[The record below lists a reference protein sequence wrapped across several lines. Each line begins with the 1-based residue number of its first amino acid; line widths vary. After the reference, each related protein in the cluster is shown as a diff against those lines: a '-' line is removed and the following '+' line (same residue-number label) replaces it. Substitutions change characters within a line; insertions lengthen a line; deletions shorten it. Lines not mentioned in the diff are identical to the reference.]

1 MGLEEGEKASE
12 SERGEGFAR
21 CSTLPAITEWIP
33 DVKMINKWIV
43 ITL

>member
-1 MGLEEGEKASE
+1 MSVRGLPGAVLSL
-12 SERGEGFAR
+12 F
-21 CSTLPAITEWIP
+21 LPAITEWIP